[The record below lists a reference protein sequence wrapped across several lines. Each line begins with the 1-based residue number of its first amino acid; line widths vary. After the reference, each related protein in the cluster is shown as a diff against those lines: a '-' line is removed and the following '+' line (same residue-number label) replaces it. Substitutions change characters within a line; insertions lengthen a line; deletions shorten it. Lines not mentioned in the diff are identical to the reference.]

1 MKNISKKR
9 HLLKTITWRMIASF
23 DTCVLMFVVPSLLI
37 YILKKF
43 HPTSTKIIQLE
54 ELATKEH
61 RAVIATVIMSCEVV
75 TKMILYYFHE
85 RIWYKI
91 NFGVKHKREDI
102 NNE

>member
-1 MKNISKKR
+1 MTNISKKR

-23 DTCVLMFVVPSLLI
+23 DTWVLMFVVPSLLI
-37 YILKKF
+37 YILKKID
-43 HPTSTKIIQLE
+43 PSSSKIIQLE

-61 RAVIATVIMSCEVV
+61 RAVIATIIMSCEVV

-91 NFGVKHKREDI
+91 NFGIQHKRKKI
-102 NNE
+102 NDQ